1 MFRGTVLAIVWILFA
16 TSGCGSQTLFPVS
29 GKVTH
34 KDGTPVT
41 AGLVI
46 FEPASEKEP
55 VGIGPAGEE
64 GLAEGLALLLGRPVG
79 LTLPEGFA
87 LLLGAGMGV
96 VVTVEVT
103 VAVVVSVT

>member
-1 MFRGTVLAIVWILFA
+1 MPLVMGRKVEAMAL
-16 TSGCGSQTLFPVS
+16 GSVEAVNSPLTMT
-29 GKVTH
+29 K
-34 KDGTPVT
+34 T
-41 AGLVI
+41 AGSPLTR
-46 FEPASEKEP
+46 PASEKEP
-55 VGIGPAGEE
+55 VGIDPAGEE

-87 LLLGAGMGV
+87 LLLGAGTGV